1 MYNVSLY
8 GKSVVKKNMFGNMVD
23 AYKFITDPLIEAKEY
38 AHRVKLRNKIKTEQK
53 EH

>member
-8 GKSVVKKNMFGNMVD
+8 GKSVVKKNIFGNIVD
-23 AYKFITDPLIEAKEY
+23 AYKLIIDPFIEAKEY
-38 AHRVKLRNKIKTEQK
+38 AHRVKLRYKIKTEQK